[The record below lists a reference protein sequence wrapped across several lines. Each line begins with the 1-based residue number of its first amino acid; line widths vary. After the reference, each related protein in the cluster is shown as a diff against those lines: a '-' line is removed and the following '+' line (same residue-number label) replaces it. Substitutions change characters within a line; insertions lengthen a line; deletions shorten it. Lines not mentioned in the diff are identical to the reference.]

1 MMMTF
6 SQRKNVRFMG
16 MQDTGFRIQDSGCR
30 MQDAGFGIPDAGY
43 RKNTG
48 FCEVKVPGLTYR

>member
-1 MMMTF
+1 
-6 SQRKNVRFMG
+6 MG